1 MYILRKLSPVL
12 STAMPEV
19 FRTTTT
25 AILNT
30 TVTPMPEEVT
40 EAAVLEAR
48 DVSFVDVGEGFS
60 MARVGESASL
70 AELFG
75 VEAPA
80 PTQPPSDID
89 GDMLVYLIPLILL
102 SASFVGYGLVKAY
115 EWLCRDE
122 WEDKELCKFLIY
134 KIVLSKNR

>member
-30 TVTPMPEEVT
+30 TVTPMLEEVT

-80 PTQPPSDID
+80 PSQPPSDIN

-122 WEDKELCKFLIY
+122 WEDKDLCKF
-134 KIVLSKNR
+134 KNF

>member
-122 WEDKELCKFLIY
+122 WEDKDLCKLNCYECFI
-134 KIVLSKNR
+134 

>member
-48 DVSFVDVGEGFS
+48 DVSFVDVGEGLS

-75 VEAPA
+75 VEAPV

-122 WEDKELCKFLIY
+122 WEDKDLCKLNFNGCFI
-134 KIVLSKNR
+134 

>member
-1 MYILRKLSPVL
+1 MYILRKLSPVIT
-12 STAMPEV
+12 TAMPEV
-19 FRTTTT
+19 LRTTTT
-25 AILNT
+25 AVLNT
-30 TVTPMPEEVT
+30 TVRPLPEEVT

-122 WEDKELCKFLIY
+122 WEDKELCKFNL
-134 KIVLSKNR
+134 

>member
-1 MYILRKLSPVL
+1 MYILRKLSPAL
-12 STAMPEV
+12 TTAMPEV
-19 FRTTTT
+19 FRSTTT

-30 TVTPMPEEVT
+30 TVMPTPEEVT

-48 DVSFVDVGEGFS
+48 AVSFVDVGEGFS

-122 WEDKELCKFLIY
+122 WEDKDLCKLIFCG
-134 KIVLSKNR
+134 I

>member
-19 FRTTTT
+19 FRTTTS

-80 PTQPPSDID
+80 PTQLPSDID
-89 GDMLVYLIPLILL
+89 GDMLVYPIPLILL

-122 WEDKELCKFLIY
+122 WEDKDLCKLNFYECFI
-134 KIVLSKNR
+134 

>member
-19 FRTTTT
+19 IQT
-25 AILNT
+25 AMTAVLNT
-30 TVTPMPEEVT
+30 TVRPLLEEVT
-40 EAAVLEAR
+40 DAAVLEAR

-122 WEDKELCKFLIY
+122 WEDKELCKLNF
-134 KIVLSKNR
+134 

>member
-30 TVTPMPEEVT
+30 TVRPLPEEVT
-40 EAAVLEAR
+40 EAALEAR

-122 WEDKELCKFLIY
+122 WEDKDLCKLIFCG
-134 KIVLSKNR
+134 I

>member
-1 MYILRKLSPVL
+1 MYILRKLTPAL
-12 STAMPEV
+12 TTAMPEV
-19 FRTTTT
+19 LKT
-25 AILNT
+25 ATRAVMNT

-40 EAAVLEAR
+40 EAAMEAR

-70 AELFG
+70 AELFKL
-75 VEAPA
+75 EAPT

-102 SASFVGYGLVKAY
+102 TAMFVGYGLVKAY

-122 WEDKELCKFLIY
+122 WEDKELCKLIF
-134 KIVLSKNR
+134 

>member
-1 MYILRKLSPVL
+1 
-12 STAMPEV
+12 
-19 FRTTTT
+19 
-25 AILNT
+25 
-30 TVTPMPEEVT
+30 
-40 EAAVLEAR
+40 LEAR

-75 VEAPA
+75 LEAPA

-122 WEDKELCKFLIY
+122 WEDKELCKFNL
-134 KIVLSKNR
+134 

>member
-12 STAMPEV
+12 TTAMPDV
-19 FRTTTT
+19 LRTTAT
-25 AILNT
+25 AVLNT
-30 TVTPMPEEVT
+30 TARPMPEEVT

-89 GDMLVYLIPLILL
+89 GDTLVYLIPLILL

-115 EWLCRDE
+115 EWLCRDK
-122 WEDKELCKFLIY
+122 WEDKDLCKLIFLGCY
-134 KIVLSKNR
+134 NRKID

>member
-1 MYILRKLSPVL
+1 MYILRKLSPAIT
-12 STAMPEV
+12 TAMPEV
-19 FRTTTT
+19 LKTATT
-25 AILNT
+25 AVLNT
-30 TVTPMPEEVT
+30 TVRPLPEEVT
-40 EAAVLEAR
+40 EAALEAR
-48 DVSFVDVGEGFS
+48 DVSFVDMGEGFS

-102 SASFVGYGLVKAY
+102 SASLVGYGLVKAY

-122 WEDKELCKFLIY
+122 WEDKDLCK
-134 KIVLSKNR
+134 